1 MCVFRRGSKMKLK
14 FVLVIFFA
22 ALITIFAWYYV
33 NTGQNPVVDIKS
45 KVISLVD
52 KYYEHMVSDYSKT
65 QTPEPAD
72 YITPPEND
80 EKETEDNVDEREEI
94 TEIKTDMDSS
104 EPSGEEANTSDKQNQ
119 DTRLNKKP
127 LDHETGHTA
136 LINTRPNVEMMNALR
151 AKPGTL
157 SYSEGFLE
165 NARMT
170 FYREARPSNSSKETI
185 TVLFLHGNGM
195 TSAVWINIGTF
206 QILAEMGYRALAVD
220 LPGHGNSN
228 NVNTPY
234 SHEEILGYMTNLLAA
249 LKLHLPVLVSP
260 SKSGEYAMPLLMA
273 YPHVLRGLVAIAP
286 SDTSHYSISDYRKLT
301 VPLLV
306 MFGEKDDTMLKP
318 SSLDSLFYVPQRK
331 IYMIKNT
338 THSCYVD
345 HPPTFH
351 KLLLQFLDQLKD

>member
-1 MCVFRRGSKMKLK
+1 MKLK
-14 FVLVIFFA
+14 FVLAIFFA
-22 ALITIFAWYYV
+22 ALIIVFAWYYV
-33 NTGQNPVVDIKS
+33 NTGQNPVLDIKS
-45 KVISLVD
+45 KVTSLVD
-52 KYYEHMVSDYSKT
+52 TYYEHVVRDYSKT
-65 QTPEPAD
+65 QTPEPVD
-72 YITPPEND
+72 YIMPPQND
-80 EKETEDNVDEREEI
+80 EKETEDVDEREEI
-94 TEIKTDMDSS
+94 TKIEKVMDSS
-104 EPSGEEANTSDKQNQ
+104 ESSGEEASTNDKPKQ
-119 DTRLNKKP
+119 DTRFSKKP
-127 LDHETGHTA
+127 LDHETGHIA

-170 FYREARPSNSSKETI
+170 FYREARPINSSKETI
-185 TVLFLHGNGM
+185 TVFFLHGNGM

-206 QILAEMGYRALAVD
+206 QILAEMGYRALALD

-228 NVNTPY
+228 NVIIPY

-260 SKSGEYAMPLLMA
+260 SKSGEYAMPLLMT

-286 SDTSHYSISDYRKLT
+286 SDTSHYSTSDYRKLT

-306 MFGEKDDTMLKP
+306 MFGEKDNTMLKP

-351 KLLLQFLDQLKD
+351 KLLLQFLDQVKD